1 MSDVVEFEHTPDG
14 FTVRTGHP
22 LLGDIHADYTS
33 VSPDQRLGTA
43 RVFLVSA
50 ALDCFCGS
58 LNAALLA
65 RDVRYRRIV
74 GRGSAEKE
82 TRDGLSFVTRVHLDV
97 RVEVDDADAETLA
110 HLPQDREELHD
121 YPFAHGRRGGRYSRG
136 TRLILRALQK
146 DGKSIVDLTG
156 RARL

>member
-14 FTVRTGHP
+14 FTIRTGHP
-22 LLGDIHADYTS
+22 LLEDIHADYTS

-58 LNAALLA
+58 MNAALLA
-65 RDVRYRRIV
+65 RGVRYRRIV

-82 TRDGLSFVTRVHLDV
+82 ERDGLCFATRIQLAVRGEVDG
-97 RVEVDDADAETLA
+97 RVEGDDADAETLA
-110 HLPQDREELHD
+110 HCLKIVKSCMITRSLMEGVAVDIHAE
-121 YPFAHGRRGGRYSRG
+121 RG
-136 TRLILRALQK
+136 
-146 DGKSIVDLTG
+146 
-156 RARL
+156 

>member
-14 FTVRTGHP
+14 FTIRTGHP
-22 LLGDIHADYTS
+22 LLEDIHADYTS

-58 LNAALLA
+58 MNAALLA
-65 RDVRYRRIV
+65 RGVRYRRIV
-74 GRGSAEKE
+74 GRGSAKKE
-82 TRDGLSFVTRVHLDV
+82 ERDGLSFVTRIHLDV

-110 HLPQDREELHD
+110 HCLKIVKSCMITRSLMEGVAVDIHAE
-121 YPFAHGRRGGRYSRG
+121 RG
-136 TRLILRALQK
+136 
-146 DGKSIVDLTG
+146 
-156 RARL
+156 

>member
-22 LLGDIHADYTS
+22 LLGDIHADYNS
-33 VSPDQRLGTA
+33 VGPDQRLGTA

-74 GRGSAEKE
+74 GTGRAVKE
-82 TRDGLSFVTRVHLDV
+82 EREGLSYVTRVDIDV
-97 RVEVDDADAETLA
+97 RVEVDDKNVDTLEHCLKIVKSCMITRSLMNGVEVGIHAE
-110 HLPQDREELHD
+110 
-121 YPFAHGRRGGRYSRG
+121 
-136 TRLILRALQK
+136 RA
-146 DGKSIVDLTG
+146 
-156 RARL
+156 

>member
-22 LLGDIHADYTS
+22 LLGDIHADYNS
-33 VSPDQRLGTA
+33 VGPDQRLGTA

-50 ALDCFCGS
+50 VLDCFCGS

-74 GRGSAEKE
+74 GTGRAEKVE
-82 TRDGLSFVTRVHLDV
+82 RDGQSFVFSVKLDV

-110 HLPQDREELHD
+110 HCLKIVK
-121 YPFAHGRRGGRYSRG
+121 GCMISRSLTKG
-136 TRLILRALQK
+136 IEVDIHAERA
-146 DGKSIVDLTG
+146 
-156 RARL
+156 